1 MKESNRRK
9 FIEKPPLLDYDRSIK
24 KSYDK
29 RQSGSSSS
37 GVPQLGAQQKQSIEL
52 LLVLNQEQQDFF
64 GFLQSSKL
72 TTNQIIGTS
81 NPDPNP
87 LKEYPIAPVVKWHY
101 KEGTSLVPPDIVQFL
116 PTQMR
121 RLHDLYMKTMR
132 ECNFMQ
138 GAKIGDED
146 FFRGEAIIWIDWEEV
161 YQLYHQ
167 DALDISMVA
176 LWLL

>member
-1 MKESNRRK
+1 M
-9 FIEKPPLLDYDRSIK
+9 
-24 KSYDK
+24 
-29 RQSGSSSS
+29 
-37 GVPQLGAQQKQSIEL
+37 
-52 LLVLNQEQQDFF
+52 
-64 GFLQSSKL
+64 
-72 TTNQIIGTS
+72 
-81 NPDPNP
+81 
-87 LKEYPIAPVVKWHY
+87 VKWHY
-101 KEGTSLVPPDIVQFL
+101 KEGTSLVPPDIVQLL

-121 RLHDLYMKTMR
+121 RLQDFYMKAMR

-146 FFRGEAIIWIDWEEV
+146 FFPGDAIIWIDWEEV